1 MTRRLVTA
9 AAVAALIALTMPAAA
24 SADDVTATAFD
35 DHPLNGCTPADCTLR
50 EAVDQLENFET
61 VTLLAGRYQLTQGTP
76 LVLELDVELVGQ
88 GARATTIDA
97 TGASR
102 VAYLVGGSANVNVR
116 GVTVTG
122 GDARDDT
129 IDPGQGGAFRVDEA
143 SDLTLEQSA
152 VVGNVAGENGGGISS
167 DGALTV
173 EESVI
178 SGNGVAGGGTPRGG
192 GIYIAFGGDLTMS
205 NSTVSGNTVT
215 DTDGADA
222 RGGGIYAEDEFAL
235 EHATIAANRAVIGG
249 GVYQASTFSGNSMT
263 NTLVAANTGGACAGD
278 ASLIETDHT
287 LADDGT
293 CALNGSGDLPPGN
306 ARLAPLGNYGGP
318 TNTHALYTG
327 SPAINGS
334 NNCGAP
340 DQRGVVRLGAPC
352 DIGAYEGSIAPPG
365 SQPPPPPPPSPPP
378 PDDQLPP
385 PVAGESGNVL
395 PASGTVKVKLPGT
408 NKYVVLAE
416 GQQIPMGT
424 IVDTRNGGVRLVVA
438 SNKSGGTSTALFYA
452 GILKL
457 SQSKGSR
464 PITTLTLV
472 EKMSCPRSGKASA
485 AAKKKKR
492 RLWGDGKGRFRTK
505 GKHSAATV
513 LGTKWLV
520 EDRCTSTLTRVVRG
534 KVSVRDFAKRKTV
547 VVRAGKKYL
556 ARRR

>member
-1 MTRRLVTA
+1 MGA
-9 AAVAALIALTMPAAA
+9 AVVAALIGLAMPAAA
-24 SADDVTATAFD
+24 SAADVTATAFD

-76 LVLELDVELVGQ
+76 LVLELDVELVGP

-97 TGASR
+97 TGTSR

-122 GDARDDT
+122 GDAGADA

-167 DGALTV
+167 DGGLTV

-178 SGNGVAGGGTPRGG
+178 SGNSVAGSGNPRGG
-192 GIYIAFGGDLTMS
+192 GISVAIGGQLTVR

-215 DTDGADA
+215 ATDGTAA
-222 RGGGIYAEDEFAL
+222 EGGGIFAADRFEL
-235 EHATIAANRAVIGG
+235 EHATIAANRAEDGG
-249 GVYQASTFSGNSMT
+249 GLFQAAGVGLDLSMS
-263 NTLVAANTGGACAGD
+263 NTLLAGNIGGACGD
-278 ASLIETDHT
+278 AANLIETDHS
-287 LADDGT
+287 LADDAT
-293 CALNGSGDLPPGN
+293 CQLNGSGDLPPGN

-327 SPAINGS
+327 SPAIDGS
-334 NNCGAP
+334 DNCGAP

-365 SQPPPPPPPSPPP
+365 SQPPPPPSPPP

-408 NKYVVLAE
+408 NKFVVLAE

-424 IVDTRNGGVRLVVA
+424 IVDTRNGSVRVVVA

-452 GILKL
+452 GIFKL
-457 SQSKGSR
+457 SQSKGVEADHDVDVGGEA
-464 PITTLTLV
+464 LV
-472 EKMSCPRSGKASA
+472 PAVGQGERGGEEEEEA
-485 AAKKKKR
+485 A
-492 RLWGDGKGRFRTK
+492 
-505 GKHSAATV
+505 
-513 LGTKWLV
+513 
-520 EDRCTSTLTRVVRG
+520 VVG
-534 KVSVRDFAKRKTV
+534 
-547 VVRAGKKYL
+547 
-556 ARRR
+556 